1 MSKKLEQ
8 EEYHR
13 NGDHKEGAQQGSGEG
28 KMGEKVE
35 GRGSING
42 GYKIYGDSK

>member
-35 GRGSING
+35 EISVNC
-42 GYKIYGDSK
+42 GYKIDQDLK